1 MGEYGSSDAG
11 SSPAGGSKNKYGEYR
26 LTVKTLV
33 CGASN
38 LGSIPSIHPAGD
50 PNPRP
55 YILIY
60 GNKTK
65 VCNL

>member
-11 SSPAGGSKNKYGEYR
+11 SSPAGGSENKYGEYR

-38 LGSIPSIHPAGD
+38 LGSIPSIHPGAI
-50 PNPRP
+50 N
-55 YILIY
+55 
-60 GNKTK
+60 NKK
-65 VCNL
+65 V